1 MVFVRGFILTSLA
14 LLLKE
19 VPVVAGQCG
28 SYIDDRYLGYGGT
41 GSIKIPNSF
50 YTNYGNNLNCTW
62 RLWAPIYQRVLIYF
76 TSFDLERDCCF
87 CDYVKIHDG
96 SESYS
101 NVSKLACG
109 TDLPEPVYS
118 SGRYLYI
125 TFRSDGSVGGKGF
138 VAKYRALSRY
148 SGCPSID
155 TSASTGVIYSP
166 HFPWN
171 YPNYGTCTWNIT
183 VPSWK
188 RITLNFTHF
197 DLEGYRFSSCSDNY
211 VEVRTRYS
219 YYGVRKYCGTRS
231 PFIVTRY
238 GSVSVTFYSDSSTTR
253 SGFLAFYQEET
264 SYRPTTY
271 PYYTLATSATTT
283 YPYYFSTFGYHST
296 VYTCHSYQ
304 RTIRIY
310 VGKSSGSKTIQSPN
324 YNYPSSSRR
333 SCSYKIETAEG
344 YVLRLTFV
352 RVSISSC
359 SGCSCGY
366 VQVHEG
372 SNGNYSSGSSLLGKF
387 CNGHYPTTVTT
398 RSNKMTVYFSGYS
411 RYDKFQATVIS
422 EKEKSNA
429 AAIAVPIVIA
439 VVLFAII
446 FIVIKCTKVKRSATP
461 TGSRSTTTTNVVSL
475 QTFNAPI
482 STPQLPPQNTE
493 EIPPSYQEAND
504 HTQGVTNIPAMPR
517 DTGDTGHL

>member
-28 SYIDDRYLGYGGT
+28 ISVDDRYLEYGGT
-41 GSIKIPNSF
+41 GSIKIPNSP
-50 YTNYGNNLNCTW
+50 YTDYGNNLNCKW
-62 RLWAPIYQRVLIYF
+62 RLRAPINQRVLIYF
-76 TSFDLERDCCF
+76 TSFDLENCCS

-109 TDLPEPVYS
+109 RHLPEPVYS

-125 TFRSDGSVGGKGF
+125 TFRSDYSDGGKGF
-138 VAKYRALSRY
+138 VAKYRALSNS

-155 TSASTGVIYSP
+155 TSASVGVIYSS
-166 HFPWN
+166 HFPWK
-171 YPNYGTCTWNIT
+171 YPEYRTCTWNFT
-183 VPSWK
+183 MPSWDK
-188 RITLNFTHF
+188 ITFNFTHF
-197 DLEGYRFSSCSDNY
+197 DLEGYSSVSSSRCWGDY
-211 VEVRTRYS
+211 VVVRSS
-219 YYGVRKYCGTRS
+219 YVIKRCGTRS
-231 PFIVTRY
+231 PFIITRY

-253 SGFLAFYQEET
+253 SGFLAFYQKET
-264 SYRPTTY
+264 RP
-271 PYYTLATSATTT
+271 LTTT
-283 YPYYFSTFGYHST
+283 YPYYPLAPTTYPSSGYHST
-296 VYTCHSYQ
+296 VYTCNSY
-304 RTIRIY
+304 RTTRIY
-310 VGKSSGSKTIQSPN
+310 VGKSSGSITIQSPN
-324 YNYPSSSRR
+324 YNYYYPS
-333 SCSYKIETAEG
+333 SCSYEIDTAEG

-352 RVSISSC
+352 RMSISSC
-359 SGCSCGY
+359 SGCSCGN
-366 VQVHEG
+366 VQVYED
-372 SNGNYSSGSSLLGKF
+372 SNGKYSSGSSLLGKF
-387 CNGHYPTTVTT
+387 CNGHYPATVTT
-398 RSNKMTVYFSGYS
+398 RSNKMSVYFYSYS
-411 RYDKFQATVIS
+411 RYDNFQATVIS

-482 STPQLPPQNTE
+482 PTPQLPPQNTE

-517 DTGDTGHL
+517 DTGHL

>member
-28 SYIDDRYLGYGGT
+28 SYPDEKYLGYGGT
-41 GSIKIPNSF
+41 GSIKSIKFPNSF
-50 YTNYGNNLNCTW
+50 YTDYGNNLNCKW
-62 RLWAPIYQRVLIYF
+62 RLQAPTGQRVLIYF
-76 TSFDLERDCCF
+76 TSFDLENCCP

-96 SESYS
+96 YGSYS

-109 TDLPEPVYS
+109 KDLPEPVYS
-118 SGRYLYI
+118 SGSYLYI
-125 TFRSDGSVGGKGF
+125 TFRSDGSFGGKGF
-138 VAKYRALSRY
+138 VVKYRALSSS

-171 YPNYGTCTWNIT
+171 YPNGMTCTWNIT

-188 RITLNFTHF
+188 QITLNFTRF
-197 DLEGYRFSSCSDNY
+197 DLDGYSSSYCYYDY
-211 VEVRTRYS
+211 VEVRSGYG
-219 YYGVRKYCGTRS
+219 YYDRNKYCGTLS
-231 PFIVTRY
+231 PFSITRK
-238 GSVSVTFYSDSSTTR
+238 GSVSVTFYSSRYTTR

-264 SYRPTTY
+264 SYLPITY
-271 PYYTLATSATTT
+271 SHYTPAPRT
-283 YPYYFSTFGYHST
+283 YPYYFTTSGYHST
-296 VYTCHSYQ
+296 VYTCNSYQ

-333 SCSYKIETAEG
+333 LCSYVIETAEG

-352 RVSISSC
+352 RMSISSC

-366 VQVHEG
+366 VQVDEG
-372 SNGNYSSGSSLLGKF
+372 SNGKYSSGSSLLGKF
-387 CNGHYPTTVTT
+387 CNGHYPTTVTA

-482 STPQLPPQNTE
+482 PTSQLPPQNTE

-517 DTGDTGHL
+517 DTGDTEHL